1 MVTAESAVTGT
12 PGYIAP
18 EAILGHVDIDRRVDV
33 YAVGCV
39 AYFLL
44 TDERVFGAAN
54 MMTVLMRHV
63 QEEPMPP
70 SHRTELQIPREVDE
84 FVLACLR
91 KDPKHRPASAEE
103 LLQMASVCKTANLW
117 DQETARKWWEAHLP
131 HLATPANANTPT
143 WNVSARCGSAEEV
156 SPWTSGFTTLHDNA
170 MTPDS

>member
-1 MVTAESAVTGT
+1 MTGT

-33 YAVGCV
+33 YALGCV

-44 TDERVFGAAN
+44 TGERVFGAAN

-63 QEEPMPP
+63 QEEPMAP
-70 SHRTELQIPREVDE
+70 SHRTEQQIPREVDE

-103 LLQMASVCKTANLW
+103 LLQMAVTCKIVDPW
-117 DQETARKWWEAHLP
+117 DQRAAREWWEGYLP
-131 HLATPANANTPT
+131 HLATPAKANTPT
-143 WNVSARCGSAEEV
+143 GDVSVRCGPAEKV
-156 SPWTSGFTTLHDNA
+156 SPWTSGLTTLHDDA
-170 MTPDS
+170 MTPNSTS